1 MHHYLYAMYS
11 DGAAP
16 AGGGDIKSWFEY
28 YKLDNG
34 PGTSIPFF
42 EVDMPEDEMPLV
54 GDLLWFVMD
63 AVVIGVCKI
72 TGATCDPLNKRVD
85 VFYDSDKVVRL
96 FHGIS
101 SPLVVCGM
109 VTDPERLVW
118 LEGLRQSLGEAQ
130 WLIE

>member
-16 AGGGDIKSWFEY
+16 AGGGNIKSWFEY

-34 PGTSIPFF
+34 PGTSIPFY
-42 EVDMPEDEMPLV
+42 EGDMPDDELPLV

-72 TGATCDPLNKRVD
+72 TGVTGDPLNKRVD
-85 VFYDSDKVVRL
+85 VFYDSNKVVRL
-96 FHGIS
+96 SHRMDI
-101 SPLVVCGM
+101 PLAVCGM
-109 VTDPERLVW
+109 VTDRARVAW
-118 LEGLRQSLGEAQ
+118 LEGLRQFLGEAQ